1 MRIWGRGRRC
11 APVTDGRA
19 APPAHRGPTGGV
31 RLAGRRPPWWTTTRS
46 TSWPSRR
53 WLQGSALIWRRHATL
68 SRCSSSGSRSMICC
82 SSSTT
87 WSTWLAPVPSSVAS
101 WPALQAAACAGN
113 HLLAATAGALL
124 EAADRTDE
132 RQDRPGRTRERWTV
146 GVSGEHGSKSDRQ
159 NADGGHKVSPHSTLL
174 LEVGAA
180 LPGGGGIIHG
190 RL

>member
-1 MRIWGRGRRC
+1 VIR
-11 APVTDGRA
+11 
-19 APPAHRGPTGGV
+19 APPEAAREAV
-31 RLAGRRPPWWTTTRS
+31 DLARAVGD
-46 TSWPSRR
+46 
-53 WLQGSALIWRRHATL
+53 
-68 SRCSSSGSRSMICC
+68 
-82 SSSTT
+82 
-87 WSTWLAPVPSSVAS
+87 
-101 WPALQAAACAGN
+101 PALQALALSAQAWETSWDGEHVTRVRLADEIGRIGSEQDLAAYRWCAEHIAATVAGARGD
-113 HLLAATAGALL
+113 LLALRHHVAATAGALL